1 MPDLREPLLILTDL
15 EGTLLESHTYDWQ
28 PAIPWLER
36 LNEAGAPVILCSSKT
51 AAEMVQIQK
60 EIGLEGLPF
69 IAENGA
75 VIQLDA
81 DWQDDAHFPRL
92 IAGTPQ
98 QEIMQILA
106 QLREAEG
113 FKFTTFSDVDEHTI
127 SDWTGLNNAH
137 AALARQQEASE
148 TLIWRDSDA
157 RMSDFAARLGALG
170 LLFIQ
175 GARFWHVLDQR
186 GDKAQAAI
194 FLLNKYQQREGKR
207 RTTLGLGDGPN
218 DAPLLDVVDYAI
230 VVKGL
235 NREGVRLRRN
245 DPQRVYRTVQE
256 GPAGWSEGMAH
267 FFPSHQPSE

>member
-1 MPDLREPLLILTDL
+1 MPDLREPLLVFTDL
-15 EGTLLESHTYDWQ
+15 EGTLLESHTGDWQ
-28 PAIPWLER
+28 PAVPWLNR
-36 LNEAGAPVILCSSKT
+36 LKEAGAPVILCSSKT
-51 AAEMVQIQK
+51 AAEMAQIQQ
-60 EIGLEGLPF
+60 ETGLQGLPF

-81 DWQDDAHFPRL
+81 GWQDDEHFPRL
-92 IAGTPQ
+92 IAGSPQ
-98 QEIMQILA
+98 VEIAAVLA
-106 QLREAEG
+106 KLRENEG
-113 FKFTTFSDVDEHTI
+113 FKFTTFSDVDEQII

-137 AALARQQEASE
+137 SALARQQEASE

-157 RMSDFAARLGALG
+157 RMAEFAATLASFG
-170 LLFIQ
+170 LHVVQ

-186 GDKAQAAI
+186 GDKAQATI

-218 DAPLLDVVDYAI
+218 DAPLLDVVDYAV

-235 NREGVRLRRN
+235 NRDGVRLKRN
-245 DPQRVYRTVQE
+245 DPQRVYHTAQE

-267 FFPSHQPSE
+267 FFPAGQPAE